1 MFETLKNAWK
11 LPDLKRRICFTLMII
26 VIFRFGAALPVPF
39 LDASVMQGFGDGN
52 LLGFL
57 NMLTGGAFQNAT
69 LFALSISPYITAS
82 IVVQL
87 LAVAIPALE
96 QMAKEGAEGRKR
108 LNKISRYVTIG
119 LALIQSFGYYQLL
132 NRRGAVVDGG
142 NAFGNF
148 LLATTIIL
156 MFTAGSMICV
166 WLGEQIDEKGI
177 GNGISMILFA
187 GIVSRGPS
195 VVLTMWQYLVLGY
208 QGLKAGSTGTG
219 LRYMIG
225 IPVLVVIFVI
235 IYIILKY
242 TRLGRAIYTVGGN
255 TEVARLAGMKPD
267 AIILICYTFCGI
279 LAGLA
284 GTILV
289 GKLSSASTVAAQGY
303 ELDLIT
309 AVALGGT
316 SMEGGKG
323 GIIGTLIGTAFLAV
337 MNTGMDMVNI
347 PSFYQYLIKGMILVF
362 AVYMDTFFQ
371 KHRKSN

>member
-1 MFETLKNAWK
+1 MALAG
-11 LPDLKRRICFTLMII
+11 
-26 VIFRFGAALPVPF
+26 VVGA
-39 LDASVMQGFGDGN
+39 G
-52 LLGFL
+52 LL
-57 NMLTGGAFQNAT
+57 
-69 LFALSISPYITAS
+69 
-82 IVVQL
+82 
-87 LAVAIPALE
+87 
-96 QMAKEGAEGRKR
+96 
-108 LNKISRYVTIG
+108 
-119 LALIQSFGYYQLL
+119 
-132 NRRGAVVDGG
+132 G
-142 NAFGNF
+142 NAFNAANPIKMPF
-148 LLATTIIL
+148 ILTVVFALLACGL
-156 MFTAGSMICV
+156 
-166 WLGEQIDEKGI
+166 I
-177 GNGISMILFA
+177 GLLNGICISKLHMAPFVATLA
-187 GIVSRGPS
+187 TMSLSRGLVY
-195 VVLTMWQYLVLGY
+195 VVADFVVQGVSGSPITFMNDGYYMLGL
-208 QGLKAGSTGTG
+208 GD
-219 LRYMIG
+219 ICG
-225 IPVLVVIFVI
+225 IPFQLIVYVVIFVI

>member
-1 MFETLKNAWK
+1 MRERKIELKFDQQKLVLILLIFLVIGFSVVKPEFINARS
-11 LPDLKRRICFTLMII
+11 LDNII
-26 VIFRFGAALPVPF
+26 RTFSMYGISALGMTMVI
-39 LDASVMQGFGDGN
+39 
-52 LLGFL
+52 
-57 NMLTGGAFQNAT
+57 LTGGTDLSAGSNM
-69 LFALSISPYITAS
+69 ALAG
-82 IVVQL
+82 VVGAGL
-87 LAVAIPALE
+87 L
-96 QMAKEGAEGRKR
+96 
-108 LNKISRYVTIG
+108 
-119 LALIQSFGYYQLL
+119 
-132 NRRGAVVDGG
+132 G
-142 NAFGNF
+142 NAFNAANPIKMPF
-148 LLATTIIL
+148 ILTVVFALLACGL
-156 MFTAGSMICV
+156 
-166 WLGEQIDEKGI
+166 I
-177 GNGISMILFA
+177 GLLNGICISKLHMAPFVATLA
-187 GIVSRGPS
+187 TMSLSRGLVY
-195 VVLTMWQYLVLGY
+195 VVADFVVQGVSGSPITFMNDGYYMLGL
-208 QGLKAGSTGTG
+208 GD
-219 LRYMIG
+219 ICG
-225 IPVLVVIFVI
+225 IPFQLIVYVVIFVI